1 MEKKR
6 ILIVD
11 DEETVRILLFQALK
25 FFGYEIDTVENGIE
39 AIKRIASKT
48 YDLIITDYRMPK
60 MNGLELTRRIKMINP
75 SIPVLV
81 VTSDGPEGELLK
93 SGALACIK
101 KPFNISEL
109 QKISQD
115 ILDGR
120 PPPST

>member
-11 DEETVRILLFQALK
+11 DEETVRTVLLQAFE
-25 FFGYEIDTVENGIE
+25 FFGYEIDTVENGME
-39 AIKRIASKT
+39 AVKRIASEA
-48 YDLIITDYRMPK
+48 YDLIITDYRMPE
-60 MNGLELTRRIKMINP
+60 MDGLELIQRIKMLNP

-81 VTSDGPEGELLK
+81 VTSDGPECELLK

-101 KPFNISEL
+101 KPFNILEL
-109 QKISQD
+109 QKISQN

-120 PPPST
+120 PPST